1 VPLGD
6 PLLELRFQPPELPR
20 LAIELGEHLENGR
33 ARVARRE
40 HPTVRTGHS
49 DFRFQVPVTRPS
61 TVKGGGT
68 AVSESRKRGADLVRN
83 RRFESISLQRR
94 VCCEPIPGSWLAP
107 TRETPSR
114 SCIPSRRQPTPASA
128 CWSTR
133 FATVDENIGLEHS
146 GMVAKTFHRRR
157 TEMRHDL
164 KRTLAATPSRKINH
178 CVKKSKQNQLFT
190 YYLFFN
196 QIPKE
201 LTTLRTSAPREV
213 VFNRVIHCF
222 SGLIG

>member
-1 VPLGD
+1 M
-6 PLLELRFQPPELPR
+6 
-20 LAIELGEHLENGR
+20 
-33 ARVARRE
+33 
-40 HPTVRTGHS
+40 
-49 DFRFQVPVTRPS
+49 
-61 TVKGGGT
+61 
-68 AVSESRKRGADLVRN
+68 
-83 RRFESISLQRR
+83 
-94 VCCEPIPGSWLAP
+94 
-107 TRETPSR
+107 
-114 SCIPSRRQPTPASA
+114 
-128 CWSTR
+128 
-133 FATVDENIGLEHS
+133 DENIGLEHS

-213 VFNRVIHCF
+213 VFQQSYPLFQWIDWIIVRLRSSLTIF
-222 SGLIG
+222 